1 MKKSFVIYL
10 NLILLL
16 ATLVSCQKEA
26 TTTMKGYI
34 YDASG
39 APISQAKVTV
49 THENY
54 DCWKCMM
61 FCNGVTE
68 CGMLKGK
75 QSLATTDKN
84 GYYEV
89 EFLDKDL
96 ELTKKNYFT
105 VLAEKDLYASNRDT
119 VDASGLNAA
128 KTLKL
133 KPQAQVRITFIDNPS
148 VNIGDFDGIRWAI
161 NKNEISNVYTVK
173 NSPKVQ
179 NVNFDLNKSIELDW
193 FSYKIDGYNGGVRAF
208 TGKNQTLKLTEQ
220 KSYDVLIEY

>member
-10 NLILLL
+10 NLIIVL

-26 TTTMKGYI
+26 TTTVKGYI
-34 YDASG
+34 HDTSG

-49 THENY
+49 TNKYY
-54 DCWKCMM
+54 DCWKCIM

-68 CGMLKGK
+68 CGMLERK
-75 QSLATTDKN
+75 QLLATTDKN

-89 EFLDKDL
+89 EFLDKEI

-105 VLAEKDLYASNRDT
+105 VFAEKDLYAANRDT
-119 VDASGLNAA
+119 VYASGSNTA

-133 KPQAQVRITFIDNPS
+133 KPQARVRINFIDNLS

-161 NKNEISNVYTVK
+161 NKNEVVKVFTVK
-173 NSPKVQ
+173 NSPKVE
-179 NVNFDLNKSIELDW
+179 NVSFDLNKSIELDW
-193 FSYKIDGYNGGVRAF
+193 YSYKIDGYNGGVRAF

-220 KSYDVLIEY
+220 KDYDVFIEY

>member
-10 NLILLL
+10 NLILVL

-26 TTTMKGYI
+26 TTTVKGYI
-34 YDASG
+34 FDASG
-39 APISQAKVTV
+39 APIKQAKVTV

-54 DCWKCMM
+54 DCWECFL
-61 FCNGVTE
+61 FCSGTK
-68 CGMLKGK
+68 CGMLQGK
-75 QSLATTDKN
+75 QLLATTDKN

-96 ELTKKNYFT
+96 ELVKKNYFT

-119 VDASGLNAA
+119 VNTWEFNVA

-133 KPQAQVRITFIDNPS
+133 KPQAQVRINFIDNPS

-161 NKNEISNVYTVK
+161 NKNEVARVFTIP

-179 NVNFDLNKSIELDW
+179 NVNFDLNKSVELDW
-193 FSYKIDGYNGGVRAF
+193 YSYKIDGYNGGVRAF

-220 KSYDVLIEY
+220 KSYDVFIEY